1 VNLTNLSNLTNQ
13 LVGFVMFTCGKILVN
28 KSRSIFR
35 RALFKNFPVG
45 GGAFFEKGP
54 FCEIIY

>member
-1 VNLTNLSNLTNQ
+1 LIFKELPFINRRGFRVLNVNYTGN
-13 LVGFVMFTCGKILVN
+13 GKILAC
-28 KSRSIFR
+28 
-35 RALFKNFPVG
+35 RAFFKDFPVG

>member
-1 VNLTNLSNLTNQ
+1 MFGSTIAKQGKHPRNTGKLS
-13 LVGFVMFTCGKILVN
+13 
-28 KSRSIFR
+28 
-35 RALFKNFPVG
+35 RAFFKDFPV